1 VDSPLEEETASQEGE
16 SVVYL
21 TSCVLNRDWPE
32 LVKKKIE
39 IAEIC
44 LALVSDSDE
53 WLWLDA
59 ADLEVFSSDSQ
70 PDITVHVYVDGEL
83 PEVALEDRVF
93 ASEARNIYLDG
104 SSWWLELRRP
114 PLLPIPFS
122 DQLLKL
128 DAGLTSGELHISE
141 PDPHRQPSMMFKI
154 LFQALWGSLLTLHRG
169 VIVHASGVDLGRGG
183 VLFVGEAGA
192 GKTTMATLWEGHNGA
207 RVLHDDR
214 IVVRE
219 KDGRF
224 WAYPVPKLAEF
235 GPTSSRGIPL
245 ERVFFIGHGEANGSR
260 PRRPSSAVTGLLA
273 ESFVPGYDPRAVGLA
288 LQLLDDLVGS
298 VPCEDLRFLPDDS
311 AVDFVSALC
320 RREPI
325 LSA

>member
-1 VDSPLEEETASQEGE
+1 M
-16 SVVYL
+16 
-21 TSCVLNRDWPE
+21 
-32 LVKKKIE
+32 KKKIE

-59 ADLEVFSSDSQ
+59 ADLEVFSSDSE
-70 PDITVHVYVDGEL
+70 PHITVQVYVDGKLPEL
-83 PEVALEDRVF
+83 PMEDRVF
-93 ASEARNIYLDG
+93 TSEARSMYMDEAG
-104 SSWWLELRRP
+104 WSLELRRP
-114 PLLPIPFS
+114 PHLPIPFS

-128 DAGLTSGELHISE
+128 DAGLARGELHISE
-141 PDPHRQPSMMFKI
+141 PDPSRQPSMLFKI
-154 LFQALWGSLLTLHRG
+154 LFQALWGNLLTLHRG
-169 VIVHASGVDLGRGG
+169 VMVHASGVDLGLGC

-192 GKTTMATLWEGHNGA
+192 GKTTMATLWEAHNGA

-235 GPTSSRGIPL
+235 GPTSSRGVPL
-245 ERVFFIGHGEANGSR
+245 ERVFFIGHGEINAARARG
-260 PRRPSSAVTGLLA
+260 PSSAVTGLLA
-273 ESFVPGYDPRAVGLA
+273 ESFVPGYDPRAIGLA
-288 LQLLDDLVGS
+288 LQLLDDLVAS
-298 VPCEDLRFLPDDS
+298 VPCDDLRFLPDDS
-311 AVDFVSALC
+311 AVDFVSDLC
-320 RREPI
+320 LREPI